1 MNEDRKLVIN
11 IPTGLDLPAFMNDF
25 TKEENLYMLLVGSY
39 ATYTLK
45 NGNIGYAEKDPEE
58 HKALRKEFEEI
69 IRNKDVATNTIK
81 NLYEEMLEKEQEKRC
96 DKVQAEIEREK
107 NKLNIESIKYQEKI
121 EILQEKLKD
130 AEFDNIKKTEMI
142 NHTTKELENEILVR
156 TQQKELRMIQE
167 LAEMKLQMN
176 NILIEHEKEKNVLL
190 NKSIQEMTNIMQ
202 DVKKQTNKTNDR
214 GKDGEAYFYEL
225 AKNTFS
231 EYDSF
236 EIIDKSKTPHSGDFH
251 MNFARFT
258 IMIDTK
264 CFIDTDVPVKD
275 RKKLKHDMTQN
286 SHIKIAWMVSMHRSI
301 LKFSKYPFMIEI
313 EDGICYV
320 YINSLMESDN
330 PANLLKMAWH
340 TSCIVYDLL
349 NHDDDDSVLLGK
361 YKKNDIRV
369 RAIMDKMMR
378 KSRERYA
385 TLKQLKD
392 NFDDTERD
400 IKDVLNDEVFNIR
413 ASHEELIG
421 KWFESNMEKVEKG
434 KLKTN
439 IIYNSFCECEF
450 NKQQGIDIDIFK
462 QIICG
467 MLNENDIVIGKTKAQ
482 HHILNYKIMTKK

>member
-142 NHTTKELENEILVR
+142 NHTTKEFENEILVR

-225 AKNTFS
+225 ATNTFS
-231 EYDSF
+231 EYDNFS
-236 EIIDKSKTPHSGDFH
+236 IIDKSKTPHSGDFH
-251 MNFARFT
+251 LNFSKFT

-264 CFIDTDVPVKD
+264 CFIDTDVPIKD

-286 SHIKIAWMVSMHRSI
+286 SHIKIAWMVSMHKTI
-301 LKFSKYPFMIEI
+301 LKFSKYPFMVDIEN
-313 EDGICYV
+313 GICYV
-320 YINSLMESDN
+320 YINSLMETEN

-340 TSCIVYDLL
+340 TSNIVYDLL
-349 NHDDDDSVLLGK
+349 NHDDDSLLLGK
-361 YKKNDIRV
+361 YKKNDIRI
-369 RAIMDKMMR
+369 RAIIDKMMR

-400 IKDVLNDEVFNIR
+400 IKDLLNDEILNIR
-413 ASHEELIG
+413 TSHEEVID
-421 KWFESNMEKVEKG
+421 KWWKKTIIRVEGTKI
-434 KLKTN
+434 KTN
-439 IIYNSFCECEF
+439 VIYNCFCECEF

-462 QIICG
+462 QIIKS
-467 MLNENDIVIGKTKAQ
+467 MLNENDIVVGKTKTQ
-482 HHILNYKIMTKK
+482 HTIINYKMIPK

>member
-258 IMIDTK
+258 IMVDSK
-264 CFIDTDVPVKD
+264 CFLDTDVPVKD

-313 EDGICYV
+313 EDGICV
-320 YINSLMESDN
+320 IYINSLMESEN
-330 PANLLKMAWH
+330 PATLLKMVWH

-349 NHDDDDSVLLGK
+349 NHDDDSLLLGK
-361 YKKNDIRV
+361 YKKNDIRI
-369 RAIMDKMMR
+369 RAIIDKMMR

-400 IKDVLNDEVFNIR
+400 IKDILNDEILNIR

-421 KWFESNMEKVEKG
+421 KWWEDNMVTNENG

-450 NKQQGIDIDIFK
+450 NKQQGIDIEIFK
-462 QIICG
+462 QIIKSR
-467 MLNENDIVIGKTKAQ
+467 LNDNDIVIGKTKAQ

>member
-11 IPTGLDLPAFMNDF
+11 IPIGLDLPAFMNDF

-45 NGNIGYAEKDPEE
+45 HGNIGYEKDPEE

>member
-1 MNEDRKLVIN
+1 MNTDRKLTIN
-11 IPTGLDLPAFMNDF
+11 IPSGLDLPTFMETF
-25 TKEENLYMLLVGSY
+25 TSEENLYMILVGSY
-39 ATYTLK
+39 ATYTLRG
-45 NGNIGYAEKDPEE
+45 GNIGFLEKDPEE

-130 AEFDNIKKTEMI
+130 AEIDNIKKTEMI

-167 LAEMKLQMN
+167 FAEMKLQMN

-258 IMIDTK
+258 IMVDSK
-264 CFIDTDVPVKD
+264 CFLDTDVPVKD
-275 RKKLKHDMTQN
+275 RKKLKH
-286 SHIKIAWMVSMHRSI
+286 
-301 LKFSKYPFMIEI
+301 
-313 EDGICYV
+313 G
-320 YINSLMESDN
+320 
-330 PANLLKMAWH
+330 
-340 TSCIVYDLL
+340 
-349 NHDDDDSVLLGK
+349 
-361 YKKNDIRV
+361 
-369 RAIMDKMMR
+369 
-378 KSRERYA
+378 
-385 TLKQLKD
+385 
-392 NFDDTERD
+392 
-400 IKDVLNDEVFNIR
+400 
-413 ASHEELIG
+413 
-421 KWFESNMEKVEKG
+421 
-434 KLKTN
+434 
-439 IIYNSFCECEF
+439 
-450 NKQQGIDIDIFK
+450 
-462 QIICG
+462 
-467 MLNENDIVIGKTKAQ
+467 
-482 HHILNYKIMTKK
+482 

>member
-11 IPTGLDLPAFMNDF
+11 IPIGLDLPAFMNDF

-45 NGNIGYAEKDPEE
+45 HGNIGYEKDPEE

-107 NKLNIESIKYQEKI
+107 KKLNIESIKYQEKI